1 MKWTVTW
8 ILSVIAAFLVGQQL
22 GKLSNSSTAIEPST
36 HIDAISN
43 NSIDA
48 AALTR
53 AKQPVITLPPQDLL
67 SSSSTKRTVSVMEQL
82 QNLQISHDSQLSM
95 SEKNEVYKVIKDL
108 NSEKVFALL
117 STFISDSETESMA
130 NLLYSRLIELDP
142 ILSLNYL
149 AENTQEKNITRKA
162 SEALMRLA
170 KTDPE
175 QALLWYRENI
185 ADSNLDPRNMGLAR
199 IFESFAENDLYG
211 ATDVILLMSQKQAQS
226 GLYGVSKVFSDPQ
239 QYSAYLDYLEG
250 FNKPFLVK
258 PVMANWA
265 HTQPEDMA
273 AYLALKYPMGKTGPE
288 HRLLLSRWS
297 STQPEKAA
305 NWYVNTVP
313 ASEKRKAINMIA
325 DRFQSRGS
333 PNKTL
338 NWLDQ
343 MEGVDTSTAIDNL
356 IEGASSRNVDFAI
369 ANIDRISSDKARR
382 NTARRIYK
390 ALKRDDP
397 QRADEFKLNSEYGE
411 LLK

>member
-1 MKWTVTW
+1 
-8 ILSVIAAFLVGQQL
+8 
-22 GKLSNSSTAIEPST
+22 
-36 HIDAISN
+36 
-43 NSIDA
+43 
-48 AALTR
+48 
-53 AKQPVITLPPQDLL
+53 
-67 SSSSTKRTVSVMEQL
+67 
-82 QNLQISHDSQLSM
+82 
-95 SEKNEVYKVIKDL
+95 
-108 NSEKVFALL
+108 
-117 STFISDSETESMA
+117 
-130 NLLYSRLIELDP
+130 
-142 ILSLNYL
+142 
-149 AENTQEKNITRKA
+149 
-162 SEALMRLA
+162 
-170 KTDPE
+170 
-175 QALLWYRENI
+175 
-185 ADSNLDPRNMGLAR
+185 
-199 IFESFAENDLYG
+199 
-211 ATDVILLMSQKQAQS
+211 
-226 GLYGVSKVFSDPQ
+226 
-239 QYSAYLDYLEG
+239 
-250 FNKPFLVK
+250 
-258 PVMANWA
+258 MANWA